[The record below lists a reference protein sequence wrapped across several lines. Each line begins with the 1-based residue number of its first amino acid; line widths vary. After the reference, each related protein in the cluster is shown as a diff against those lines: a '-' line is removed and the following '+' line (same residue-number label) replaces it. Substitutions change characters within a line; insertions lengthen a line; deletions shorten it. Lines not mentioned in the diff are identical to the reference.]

1 MTGKTV
7 TIIVISI
14 FLIVMAIVVIIA
26 KDKEKSQVKI
36 SSEKSFYEQIA
47 VKTAK
52 TWKVL
57 SRDISEKNSFTI
69 YEFVL
74 GSEEERLVVR
84 TRFVAYETSDIL
96 PGDNVKVS
104 LRPDYKSEY
113 GEGLSENPY
122 VYAIVRIK
130 KQ

>member
-1 MTGKTV
+1 MNGKTI

-14 FLIVMAIVVIIA
+14 ILVVMAVVMIIA
-26 KDKEKSQVKI
+26 KDKEKSQVKL
-36 SSEKSFYEQIA
+36 STEKAFNAQFAANI
-47 VKTAK
+47 AK
-52 TWKVL
+52 TWRVL

-84 TRFVAYETSDIL
+84 TRFIAYETSDIL

-104 LRPDYKSEY
+104 LKPDYKSEY